1 MGQDWELI
9 RWGAEIAMESQN
21 SANWRLLVGALGVL
35 VVSAWASGPAA
46 AQSLVDRANK
56 GLVYIATSS
65 VLGTDAR
72 IAEDLAN
79 VLDDGATRRIVPMVG
94 KGSLQNLMDLKVLR
108 GIDVAIVQ
116 ADVLDY
122 AKAQRTPAGIEAVP
136 YIAKLYNEEFHL
148 LARADVKSV
157 SDLAGKKVNFGLQ
170 GDGTNFTGPRLFELL
185 KIKVAAANFDQATA
199 LEKLRSGEISALAYV
214 AGKPAPLFLDVRQQ
228 DSLHFVSIPLKP
240 EIASAYIPARLTS
253 DDYPNVVAADGA
265 VDTVAVGAVML
276 AANLISGSERSR
288 NVASFVEAFFT
299 QFPRL
304 LEAGHHPKWNEV
316 NLAAEL
322 PGWGRYGP
330 ADAWIKRNGGVPVAV
345 NEQQMREIFAR
356 FLDERTRSAG
366 GQSLS
371 AQQKEDLFDQFK
383 KWQEGKVR

>member
-1 MGQDWELI
+1 MQSRICGN
-9 RWGAEIAMESQN
+9 R
-21 SANWRLLVGALGVL
+21 RLLAGAFAALVLAVGAG
-35 VVSAWASGPAA
+35 SASAA
-46 AQSLVDRANK
+46 DSAIDRANR

-122 AKAQRTPAGIEAVP
+122 AKAQRNPQGVDQIP

-157 SDLAGKKVNFGLQ
+157 DELAGKKVNFGLQ
-170 GDGTNFTGPRLFELL
+170 GDGTNFTGARIFDLL
-185 KIKVAAANFDQATA
+185 KIKVTPVNYDQATA
-199 LEKLRSGEISALAYV
+199 LEKLRSGEIAALAYV

-228 DSLHFVSIPLKP
+228 DRLHFLSIPLKP
-240 EIASAYIPARLTS
+240 EIASAYIPARLTTE
-253 DDYPNVVAADGA
+253 DYPSVVAADGA
-265 VDTVAVGAVML
+265 VDTIAVGAVMV
-276 AANLISGSERSR
+276 AANLIPDSERNR

-299 QFPRL
+299 QFPKL
-304 LEAGHHPKWNEV
+304 LEEGHHSKWNEV

-322 PGWGRYGP
+322 PGWHRYGP
-330 ADAWIKRNGGVPVAV
+330 ADSWIKRNGGAPVAV
-345 NEQQMREIFAR
+345 NEQQMREIFTR
-356 FLDERTRSAG
+356 FLDERTRSNG
-366 GQSLS
+366 GQSLT
-371 AQQKEDLFDQFK
+371 AQQKDELFDQFK
-383 KWQEGKVR
+383 KWQEGKLR

>member
-1 MGQDWELI
+1 MQSRIWKHRRRLA
-9 RWGAEIAMESQN
+9 GAFVGLVLAAGVG
-21 SANWRLLVGALGVL
+21 SA
-35 VVSAWASGPAA
+35 SAADSA
-46 AQSLVDRANK
+46 VDRANR

-65 VLGTDAR
+65 VLGTDVR

-116 ADVLDY
+116 SDVLDY
-122 AKAQRTPAGIEAVP
+122 AKAQRIPQGIDSIP

-157 SDLAGKKVNFGLQ
+157 EDLAGKKVNFGLQ
-170 GDGTNFTGPRLFELL
+170 GDGTNFTGPRIFDLL
-185 KIKVAAANFDQATA
+185 KIKVTPVNFDQATA
-199 LEKLRSGEISALAYV
+199 LGKLRSGEIAALAYV

-228 DSLHFVSIPLKP
+228 DRLHFLAIPLKP

-253 DDYPNVVAADGA
+253 DDYPNAVPPDGS
-265 VDTVAVGAVML
+265 VDTVAVGAVMV
-276 AANLISGSERSR
+276 AANLIPDSERNR
-288 NVASFVEAFFT
+288 NVASFVDAFFT
-299 QFPRL
+299 QFPKL
-304 LEAGHHPKWNEV
+304 LEEGHHPKWNEV

-322 PGWGRYGP
+322 PGWRRYGP
-330 ADAWIKRNGGVPVAV
+330 ADSWIKRNGGAPVAV
-345 NEQQMREIFAR
+345 NEQQMREIFTR
-356 FLDERTRSAG
+356 FLDERTRSNN
-366 GQSLS
+366 GQALT
-371 AQQKEDLFDQFK
+371 AQQKDELFDQFK

>member
-1 MGQDWELI
+1 
-9 RWGAEIAMESQN
+9 MERQN
-21 SANWRLLVGALGVL
+21 SANRRLLAGVFAALMLATGAQG
-35 VVSAWASGPAA
+35 AA
-46 AQSLVDRANK
+46 AADTARDRANR

-122 AKAQRTPAGIEAVP
+122 AKAQDNPQGVDQVA
-136 YIAKLYNEEFHL
+136 YIAKLYNEECHL
-148 LARADVKSV
+148 LARADVESV
-157 SDLAGKKVNFGLQ
+157 ADLAGKKVSFGLQ
-170 GDGTNFTGPRLFELL
+170 GDGTNITGPRLFELL
-185 KIKVAAANFDQATA
+185 KIKVTPVNYDQATA
-199 LEKLRSGEISALAYV
+199 LEKLRTGEIAALAYI
-214 AGKPAPLFLDVRQQ
+214 AGKPVPLFLDVRQQ
-228 DSLHFVSIPLKP
+228 DHLHFLPIPLKP

-253 DDYPNVVAADGA
+253 EDYPAVVAVDGA
-265 VDTVAVGAVML
+265 VDTVAVGAVMV
-276 AANLISGSERSR
+276 AANLIPGSERNR

-299 QFPRL
+299 QFPKL
-304 LEAGHHPKWNEV
+304 LEEGHHPKWNEV

-322 PGWGRYGP
+322 PGWRRYGP
-330 ADAWIKRNGGVPVAV
+330 AESWIKRNGGAPVAV

-356 FLDERTRSAG
+356 FLDERTHSTG
-366 GQSLS
+366 GQSLTG
-371 AQQKEDLFDQFK
+371 QQKDELFDQFK
-383 KWQEGKVR
+383 KWQQGNAQ

>member
-1 MGQDWELI
+1 MTWCVQ
-9 RWGAEIAMESQN
+9 GAITMESRN
-21 SANWRLLVGALGVL
+21 SANRRLILGALTAL
-35 VVSAWASGPAA
+35 VVSACAA
-46 AQSLVDRANK
+46 GSAEAQSQVDRANK
-56 GLVYIATSS
+56 GLVYVATGS
-65 VLGTDAR
+65 VLGTDVR

-122 AKAQRTPAGIEAVP
+122 AKAQRNPPAIDSVP

-157 SDLAGKKVNFGLQ
+157 DDLAGKKVNFGLQ
-170 GDGTNFTGPRLFELL
+170 GDGTNFTGPRLFALL
-185 KIKVAAANFDQATA
+185 KIKVTPVNYDQATA

-214 AGKPAPLFLDVRQQ
+214 AGKPAPLFLEVRQQ
-228 DSLHFVSIPLKP
+228 DRLHFLPIPLKP

-253 DDYPNVVAADGA
+253 DDYPAVVPPDGS
-265 VDTVAVGAVML
+265 VDTVAVGAVMV
-276 AANLISGSERSR
+276 AANLTPGSERAR

-299 QFPRL
+299 QFPKL
-304 LEAGHHPKWNEV
+304 LEEGHHPKWNEV

-322 PGWGRYGP
+322 PGWHRYGP
-330 ADAWIKRNGGVPVAV
+330 ADNWIKRNGGAPVAV

-356 FLDERTRSAG
+356 FLDERTRSNGHA
-366 GQSLS
+366 LT
-371 AQQKEDLFDQFK
+371 AQQKDELFDQFK
-383 KWQEGKVR
+383 KWQEGRVR

>member
-1 MGQDWELI
+1 MQSRICGS
-9 RWGAEIAMESQN
+9 R
-21 SANWRLLVGALGVL
+21 RLLVGTVAALVL
-35 VVSAWASGPAA
+35 SAGAASPSA
-46 AQSLVDRANK
+46 AQSNADRANR

-65 VLGTDAR
+65 VLGTDVR

-122 AKAQRTPAGIEAVP
+122 AKAQRNPPAIDSVP

-157 SDLAGKKVNFGLQ
+157 DDLAGKKVNFGLQ
-170 GDGTNFTGPRLFELL
+170 GDGTNFTGPRLFDLL
-185 KIKVAAANFDQATA
+185 KIKVTPVNYDQATA

-214 AGKPAPLFLDVRQQ
+214 AGKPAPLFLEVRQQ
-228 DSLHFVSIPLKP
+228 DRLHFLPIPLKP

-253 DDYPNVVAADGA
+253 DDYPAVVPPDGS
-265 VDTVAVGAVML
+265 VDTVAVGAVMV
-276 AANLISGSERSR
+276 AANLTPDSERAR

-299 QFPRL
+299 QFPKL
-304 LEAGHHPKWNEV
+304 LEEGHHPKWNEV
-316 NLAAEL
+316 NLATEL
-322 PGWGRYGP
+322 PGWRRYGP
-330 ADAWIKRNGGVPVAV
+330 ADNWIKRNGGAPVAV

-356 FLDERTRSAG
+356 FLDERTRSNGRA
-366 GQSLS
+366 LT
-371 AQQKEDLFDQFK
+371 AQQKDELFDQFK
-383 KWQEGKVR
+383 KWQEGRVR

>member
-1 MGQDWELI
+1 
-9 RWGAEIAMESQN
+9 MEWRISSN
-21 SANWRLLVGALGVL
+21 RRLLVAALAAL
-35 VVSAWASGPAA
+35 VVSVWASHSASA
-46 AQSLVDRANK
+46 ESRDRANK

-65 VLGTDAR
+65 VLGTDVR

-122 AKAQRTPAGIEAVP
+122 AKVQRNPPAIDSVP

-157 SDLAGKKVNFGLQ
+157 DDLAGRKVSFGLQ
-170 GDGTNFTGPRLFELL
+170 GDGTNFTGPRIFDLL
-185 KIKVAAANFDQATA
+185 KIKVTPVNYDQATA

-228 DSLHFVSIPLKP
+228 DRLHFVPIPLKP

-253 DDYPNVVAADGA
+253 DDYPGVVPTDGS
-265 VDTVAVGAVML
+265 VDTVAVGAVMV
-276 AANLISGSERSR
+276 AANLTPDSERSR

-299 QFPRL
+299 QFPKL
-304 LEAGHHPKWNEV
+304 LEIGHHPKWNEV

-322 PGWGRYGP
+322 PGWHRYGP
-330 ADAWIKRNGGVPVAV
+330 AETWIKRNGGAPVAV

-356 FLDERTRSAG
+356 FLDERTRSN
-366 GQSLS
+366 GQALT
-371 AQQKEDLFDQFK
+371 AQQKDELFDQFK
-383 KWQEGKVR
+383 KWQEGKAQ

>member
-1 MGQDWELI
+1 MQSRICGN
-9 RWGAEIAMESQN
+9 R
-21 SANWRLLVGALGVL
+21 RLLAGAFAAFVL
-35 VVSAWASGPAA
+35 IAGAGSPAT
-46 AQSLVDRANK
+46 AQSIVDRANR

-65 VLGTDAR
+65 VLGTDVR

-122 AKAQRTPAGIEAVP
+122 AKSQHNPQGIESIP

-148 LARADVKSV
+148 LARADAKSV
-157 SDLAGKKVNFGLQ
+157 EDLAGKKVSFGLQ
-170 GDGTNFTGPRLFELL
+170 GDGTNFTGQRLFDLL
-185 KIKVAAANFDQATA
+185 KIKLTPVNYDQATA
-199 LEKLRSGEISALAYV
+199 LEKLRSGEIAALAYV

-228 DSLHFVSIPLKP
+228 DRLHFLAIPLKP

-253 DDYPNVVAADGA
+253 DDYPNVVATDGA
-265 VDTVAVGAVML
+265 VDTVAVGAVL
-276 AANLISGSERSR
+276 VAANLIPDSERNR
-288 NVASFVEAFFT
+288 NVASFVDAFFT
-299 QFPRL
+299 QFPKL
-304 LEAGHHPKWNEV
+304 LEEGHHPKWSEV

-322 PGWGRYGP
+322 PGWRRYGP
-330 ADAWIKRNGGVPVAV
+330 ADNWIKRNGGAPVAV
-345 NEQQMREIFAR
+345 NEQQMREIFTR
-356 FLDERTRSAG
+356 FLDERSRSG
-366 GQSLS
+366 GQALT
-371 AQQKEDLFDQFK
+371 AQQKDELFDQFK

>member
-1 MGQDWELI
+1 MTWCVQ
-9 RWGAEIAMESQN
+9 GAITMESRN
-21 SANWRLLVGALGVL
+21 SANRRLILGALTAL
-35 VVSAWASGPAA
+35 VVSACAA
-46 AQSLVDRANK
+46 GSAEAQSQVDRANK
-56 GLVYIATSS
+56 GLVYVATGS
-65 VLGTDAR
+65 VLGTDVR

-122 AKAQRTPAGIEAVP
+122 AKAQRNPPAIDSVP

-157 SDLAGKKVNFGLQ
+157 DDLAGKKVNFGLQ
-170 GDGTNFTGPRLFELL
+170 GDGTNFTGPRLFDLL
-185 KIKVAAANFDQATA
+185 KIKVTPVNYDQATA

-214 AGKPAPLFLDVRQQ
+214 AGKPAPLFLEVRQQ
-228 DSLHFVSIPLKP
+228 DRLHFLPIPLKP

-253 DDYPNVVAADGA
+253 DDYPAVVPPDGS
-265 VDTVAVGAVML
+265 VDTVAVGAVMV
-276 AANLISGSERSR
+276 AANLTADSERAR

-299 QFPRL
+299 QFPKL
-304 LEAGHHPKWNEV
+304 LEEGHHPKWNEV
-316 NLAAEL
+316 NLSADL
-322 PGWGRYGP
+322 PGWRRYGP
-330 ADAWIKRNGGVPVAV
+330 ADSWIKHNGGAPVAV

-356 FLDERTRSAG
+356 FLDERTHSTG
-366 GQSLS
+366 GQSLT
-371 AQQKEDLFDQFK
+371 APQKGELFDQFK
-383 KWQEGKVR
+383 KWQEGKVP

>member
-1 MGQDWELI
+1 MQSRILGN
-9 RWGAEIAMESQN
+9 R
-21 SANWRLLVGALGVL
+21 RLLAGAIAGLVLAAGVG
-35 VVSAWASGPAA
+35 SAVAA
-46 AQSLVDRANK
+46 DSAIDRANR

-122 AKAQRTPAGIEAVP
+122 AKAQRNPPGVEATP

-157 SDLAGKKVNFGLQ
+157 EELAGKKVNFGLQ
-170 GDGTNFTGPRLFELL
+170 GDGTNFTGARLFELL
-185 KIKVAAANFDQATA
+185 KIKVTPVNYDQATA
-199 LEKLRSGEISALAYV
+199 LDKLRSGEIAALAYV
-214 AGKPAPLFLDVRQQ
+214 AGKPAPLFLDIRQQ
-228 DSLHFVSIPLKP
+228 DRLHFLQIPLKP

-253 DDYPNVVAADGA
+253 DDYPSVVPTDGA
-265 VDTVAVGAVML
+265 VDTVAVGAVMV
-276 AANLISGSERSR
+276 AANLGDSERNR

-299 QFPRL
+299 QFPKL
-304 LEAGHHPKWNEV
+304 LEEGHHPKWNEV

-322 PGWGRYGP
+322 PGWRRYGP
-330 ADAWIKRNGGVPVAV
+330 AESWIKRNGGAPVAV
-345 NEQQMREIFAR
+345 NEQQMREIFTR
-356 FLDERTRSAG
+356 FLDERTKSSGGSA
-366 GQSLS
+366 LT
-371 AQQKEDLFDQFK
+371 AQQKDELFDQFK

>member
-1 MGQDWELI
+1 MQSWI
-9 RWGAEIAMESQN
+9 RASR
-21 SANWRLLVGALGVL
+21 RLLAGALGALVL
-35 VVSAWASGPAA
+35 AGGAGMAA
-46 AQSLVDRANK
+46 AADSAVDRANR

-65 VLGTDAR
+65 VLGTDVR

-116 ADVLDY
+116 ADVLDN
-122 AKAQRTPAGIEAVP
+122 AKAQRNPPGIDQVP

-157 SDLAGKKVNFGLQ
+157 DDLAGKKVSFGLQ
-170 GDGTNFTGPRLFELL
+170 GDGTNFTGARLFDLL
-185 KIKVAAANFDQATA
+185 KVKVSVVNFDQATA
-199 LEKLRSGEISALAYV
+199 LEKLRSGEIAALAYV
-214 AGKPAPLFLDVRQQ
+214 AGKPAPLFLGVRQQ
-228 DSLHFVSIPLKP
+228 DHLHFLAIPLKP
-240 EIASAYIPARLTS
+240 EIASAYIPARLTN
-253 DDYPNVVAADGA
+253 DDYPNAVPADGA
-265 VDTVAVGAVML
+265 VDTVAVGAVMV
-276 AANLISGSERSR
+276 AANLIPDSERNR

-299 QFPRL
+299 QFPKL
-304 LEAGHHPKWNEV
+304 LEEGHHPKWNEV

-322 PGWGRYGP
+322 PGWHRYGA
-330 ADAWIKRNGGVPVAV
+330 ADSWIKRNGGAPVAV

-356 FLDERTRSAG
+356 FLDERTRSNG
-366 GQSLS
+366 GQALT
-371 AQQKEDLFDQFK
+371 AQQKDELFDQFK